1 MRGVSFFVGLRY
13 AGARQRA
20 QLVSFISGI
29 SILGLMVGVG
39 LLLTVLSVMNGFEK
53 ELKDRILG
61 IIPHGAIYHRYGVED
76 WPSLKQRLEENPSIQ
91 AAAPFVELQAM
102 LSVGR
107 KVKPAGLY
115 GIDVDAESQ
124 VSVINQ
130 FVDDTVFSQLSR
142 STQDALARGDD
153 EDATAQLPDNPP
165 NIPGIILGK
174 GLADSL
180 SVSVGERITVLVP
193 NGEGRQSL
201 PKYKS
206 LKLVG
211 VIESGTELDFALALI
226 DLETASALSSF
237 SGRVS
242 GVRVKTLDLF
252 DAPSIV
258 YDQVRSMEYGY
269 YGSDW
274 TRTHGNLFHAVQM
287 SKNLV
292 GLLLFLIVAIAA
304 FNVVSTLVM
313 VVVDKQSDIAILKTL
328 GASRSDIMAVF
339 MVQGCIIGALG
350 TALGVLLGLL
360 GSLFAQEAVAAIER
374 LFQVSFLNAEIYP
387 VSYLPSQIQW
397 TDFLQVSVVSLSMSL
412 AATVYPAWRASR
424 VEPAE
429 ALRFE

>member
-1 MRGVSFFVGLRY
+1 M
-13 AGARQRA
+13 
-20 QLVSFISGI
+20 
-29 SILGLMVGVG
+29 
-39 LLLTVLSVMNGFEK
+39 
-53 ELKDRILG
+53 
-61 IIPHGAIYHRYGVED
+61 
-76 WPSLKQRLEENPSIQ
+76 
-91 AAAPFVELQAM
+91 
-102 LSVGR
+102 
-107 KVKPAGLY
+107 
-115 GIDVDAESQ
+115 
-124 VSVINQ
+124 
-130 FVDDTVFSQLSR
+130 
-142 STQDALARGDD
+142 
-153 EDATAQLPDNPP
+153 
-165 NIPGIILGK
+165 
-174 GLADSL
+174 
-180 SVSVGERITVLVP
+180 LVP

-252 DAPSIV
+252 DAPSII

>member
-1 MRGVSFFVGLRY
+1 MRLFSLFVGLRY
-13 AGARQRA
+13 AGARRRA

-61 IIPHGAIYHRYGVED
+61 IMPHGAVYHRYGVDD
-76 WPSLKQRLEENPSIQ
+76 WLSLQQRLESNPSIQ

-115 GIDVDAESQ
+115 GININAESK
-124 VSVINQ
+124 VSVIADFVGDDVFSKLANNSIPLPPLADTE
-130 FVDDTVFSQLSR
+130 VDD
-142 STQDALARGDD
+142 QDGN
-153 EDATAQLPDNPP
+153 QQ
-165 NIPGIILGK
+165 IPGIVLGK
-174 GLADSL
+174 GLAESL
-180 SVSVGERITVLVP
+180 SVTEGDRITVLVP
-193 NGEGRQSL
+193 NGQGRRAL
-201 PKYKS
+201 PKYQS
-206 LKLVG
+206 LELVG
-211 VIESGTELDFALALI
+211 IIESGTELDYSLALI
-226 DLETASALSSF
+226 DLDTASALSDF
-237 SGRVS
+237 PGRVS
-242 GVRVKTLDLF
+242 GLRVKTLNLF
-252 DAPSIV
+252 DAPSIIH
-258 YDQVRSMEYGY
+258 DQVRSMEYGY

-328 GASRSDIMAVF
+328 GASRSDIMAIF
-339 MVQGCIIGALG
+339 MVQGCVIGALG
-350 TALGVLLGLL
+350 TALGVFFGLL
-360 GSLFAQEAVAAIER
+360 GSLFAQDVVALVER
-374 LFQVSFLNAEIYP
+374 LFQINFLNAEIYP

-397 TDFLQVSVVSLSMSL
+397 PDFVLVSCVSLLMSL
-412 AATVYPAWRASR
+412 VATVYPAWRASR
-424 VEPAE
+424 IEPAD
-429 ALRFE
+429 ALRYE

>member
-1 MRGVSFFVGLRY
+1 MRWFSLFVGLRY
-13 AGARQRA
+13 AGARRRA

-61 IIPHGAIYHRYGVED
+61 IMPHGAIYHRYGVDD
-76 WPSLKQRLEENPSIQ
+76 WLSLKQRLEANPSIQ

-115 GIDVDAESQ
+115 GIDVAAESQ

-130 FVDDTVFSQLSR
+130 FVDESVFSQLAIPQS
-142 STQDALARGDD
+142 SDSLKKNTAAPND
-153 EDATAQLPDNPP
+153 ENDVAVQM
-165 NIPGIILGK
+165 PGIILGK
-174 GLADSL
+174 GLAESL
-180 SVSVGERITVLVP
+180 SVSVGDRITVLVP
-193 NGEGRQSL
+193 NGQGRRAL

-211 VIESGTELDFALALI
+211 VINSGTELDFALALM
-226 DLETASALSSF
+226 DLETASALSDF
-237 SGRVS
+237 PGRVS
-242 GVRVKTLDLF
+242 GLRVKTANLF
-252 DAPSIV
+252 EAPSIIH
-258 YDQVRSMEYGY
+258 DQVRAMEYGH

-339 MVQGCIIGALG
+339 MVQGCVIGALG
-350 TALGVLLGLL
+350 TGLGVVFGLL
-360 GSLFAQEAVAAIER
+360 GSVFAQDLVAFIEQ
-374 LFQVSFLNAEIYP
+374 LFHVSFLNAEIYP
-387 VSYLPSQIQW
+387 VSYLPSQVQW
-397 TDFLQVSVVSLSMSL
+397 PDFVLVSVVSLLMSL
-412 AATVYPAWRASR
+412 LATVYPAWRASR
-424 VEPAE
+424 IEPAD
-429 ALRFE
+429 ALRYE